1 MVDQDDGVAVGD
13 EIVHHAGKP
22 HDVRR
27 MQTDRRLVEHIE
39 DAGRAVAHCAGQ
51 LHPLAL
57 AGGERGRGAV
67 KRQVAQSQIHQ
78 PFGGALECLADAFGH
93 RAHFLR
99 QTAGNTPYPLYQ
111 L

>member
-1 MVDQDDGVAVGD
+1 MHYPGQAYNIGRVQPDG
-13 EIVHHAGKP
+13 
-22 HDVRR
+22 
-27 MQTDRRLVEHIE
+27 RLVQHIQN
-39 DAGRAVAHCAGQ
+39 AGCPIADSAGQ